1 MTLSPWAEWKG
12 RVRKGSVSL
21 CSVKL
26 SSISLCSVA
35 LCSVF
40 ICSVSLYLLALFVPL
55 CLFRCLLTTRAASML
70 GPTALIQ
77 LIPHPLP
84 TATQALQCIIL
95 ILQCT
100 PPITHHVNY
109 PLSIAITYHPLQ
121 TRIHALQYNALSYYN
136 AMLPLLADPVQ
147 CDKCTG
153 ASQLSQLHI
162 IQILT
167 KLQDPRFDIWLHCM
181 YHKINLK
188 IFSFDKGF
196 RAASSLS

>member
-1 MTLSPWAEWKG
+1 
-12 RVRKGSVSL
+12 
-21 CSVKL
+21 
-26 SSISLCSVA
+26 
-35 LCSVF
+35 
-40 ICSVSLYLLALFVPL
+40 
-55 CLFRCLLTTRAASML
+55 ML

-109 PLSIAITYHPLQ
+109 PLPIAITYHPLQ
-121 TRIHALQYNALSYYN
+121 TRALMNFNELSYCN
-136 AMLPLLADPVQ
+136 VMLPLLH
-147 CDKCTG
+147 CDKWTD

-167 KLQDPRFDIWLHCM
+167 KLQVPRFDIWLHCM

-196 RAASSLS
+196 RAASSSS